1 MKKKGIEFF
10 DLFKDHDEI
19 FKNDKYHFYVTVL
32 KTFKWK
38 PLLVTNFSDSIDFGD
53 GVVSTG

>member
-1 MKKKGIEFF
+1 MEFF

-38 PLLVTNFSDSIDFGD
+38 PLLVTNFCDSIDFGD